1 MLRETVD
8 RRYDSAVSASPDF
21 PPLSES
27 LQDCQARLMPF
38 LEEELRPAM
47 EQAIARARAAD
58 ETGSEYEV
66 PTVVVVASDNVLRG
80 LVMHLE
86 GLTQTE
92 VPLVDIPYAVPL
104 IYQLDS
110 SLAPIQ
116 TPWAERPLKAGWYL
130 GDPAKVRAVQAE
142 IKADLPDAGDED
154 ACFMTFDGDSSETQ
168 WKC

>member
-1 MLRETVD
+1 MLAGHYDLRVPPPSFHVD
-8 RRYDSAVSASPDF
+8 FAF
-21 PPLSES
+21 W
-27 LQDCQARLMPF
+27 Q
-38 LEEELRPAM
+38 
-47 EQAIARARAAD
+47 
-58 ETGSEYEV
+58 
-66 PTVVVVASDNVLRG
+66 
-80 LVMHLE
+80 
-86 GLTQTE
+86 